1 MIERT
6 KTIDNSLDRD
16 ALNEMITG
24 ISKIVG
30 AKTKEIILYGS
41 VARHESEPDSDVDI
55 AIITDGK
62 IDKETQEKLLDFAV
76 DLDFKYDCFFSYV
89 YIERQNF
96 NKWVNDLPFYNNIAK
111 EGVSLWTAKT
121 E

>member
-1 MIERT
+1 MI
-6 KTIDNSLDRD
+6 KNINAVDKPLNQD
-16 ALNEMITG
+16 ALNEMIAG
-24 ISKIVG
+24 ISNIVG
-30 AKTKEIILYGS
+30 VQTKEIILYGS
-41 VARHESEPDSDVDI
+41 VARNESEPDSDVDI

-62 IDKETQEKLLDFAV
+62 INKSIQEKLLDFAV

-96 NKWVNDLPFYNNIAK
+96 NKWVDDLPFYNNIAK
-111 EGVSLWTAKT
+111 EGISLWTAKT